1 MSFVYGNTA
10 GPGPSYYRVVIDP
23 SWSNLGNGYYRCYA
37 NIRVQVTAGDFYGT
51 YIQTSWGTNEN
62 VYGPGDYCYKDLGYR
77 DVPYG
82 GSWIVS
88 GNAWYNSY
96 SSSISHTFK
105 PPKPTY
111 AVNYNANGGSGAP
124 GKQIKTWG
132 TNLTLSKTIPTRS
145 GYKFLGWGTSSADTT
160 PDYQPGGTYSI
171 NAGITLYAIWK
182 RKGQLHIVQDGRI
195 KKGRAY
201 LKKDNVW
208 KTGIPW
214 MNVKGTWKRGG
225 V

>member
-1 MSFVYGNTA
+1 MKIWTGHTGEAHITA
-10 GPGPSYYRVVIDP
+10 ELFRTLLIGIFGMGSYIFQV
-23 SWSNLGNGYYRCYA
+23 WEKFEHTLESN
-37 NIRVQVTAGDFYGT
+37 
-51 YIQTSWGTNEN
+51 
-62 VYGPGDYCYKDLGYR
+62 
-77 DVPYG
+77 
-82 GSWIVS
+82 
-88 GNAWYNSY
+88 NSML
-96 SSSISHTFK
+96 IKRGMMIHHG
-105 PPKPTY
+105 
-111 AVNYNANGGSGAP
+111 NGGSGAP

-214 MNVKGTWKRGG
+214 INVKGTWKRGG